1 MKVTKPLG
9 ELVEFMRNGTTAEQN
24 QDGVGYPV
32 TRIETISQGVVDSNR
47 VRFVN
52 LTGNELVKWK
62 LQVGDILFSHINSE
76 EHIGKSAL
84 YEGQPTDLVHGMNL
98 LLLRPAQDQVLPS
111 ILHYFLRSPQARS
124 YVRARCKKA
133 INQASINQKELGA
146 MEAIAP
152 PLAEQAKVVDLLT
165 RAEGIVRLRR
175 EAAAK
180 ASELIPA
187 LFIHHFGDPAT
198 NPMGWPVVE
207 LGSLLDEPPTL
218 GTMKKPTAE
227 PQPWLDLRV
236 ANIQG
241 GRLHLYDQKWLDLT
255 EDEAARF
262 SLRRGDIVLAR
273 AIGSL
278 DHLGKAVV
286 VEPSGQWAFDSH
298 LMRVRLDQRHLL
310 PEVLKTYLET
320 AAGRRE
326 FLSHTRRSAVQF
338 NINGKEL
345 RRLTLPLP
353 PMVRQRDFLRQVEAS
368 VSIENQQTTALAKA
382 QSTFEAL
389 LAQAFAP
396 A

>member
-1 MKVTKPLG
+1 MTGWTSVPLG
-9 ELVEFMRNGTTAEQN
+9 DALELAYGKNLPKGQRDESGCVPVYGSNGITGRHSVALVEEPTVIVGRKGSAGAVRYVQEPCFPIDTTYFVRPRAGYAFEPKFLYYLLSRLDLPRLRTATGVPGLTRDDAYREVISFPDLTEQR
-24 QDGVGYPV
+24 
-32 TRIETISQGVVDSNR
+32 RI
-47 VRFVN
+47 
-52 LTGNELVKWK
+52 
-62 LQVGDILFSHINSE
+62 
-76 EHIGKSAL
+76 
-84 YEGQPTDLVHGMNL
+84 
-98 LLLRPAQDQVLPS
+98 
-111 ILHYFLRSPQARS
+111 
-124 YVRARCKKA
+124 
-133 INQASINQKELGA
+133 
-146 MEAIAP
+146 
-152 PLAEQAKVVDLLT
+152 VDLLA

-180 ASELIPA
+180 AAELIPA

-207 LGSLLDEPPTL
+207 LGTLLDEAPTL

-241 GRLHLYDQKWLDLT
+241 GRLHLNDQKWLDLT
-255 EDEAARF
+255 DDEVARF
-262 SLRRGDIVLAR
+262 SLRSGDIVLAR

-286 VEPSGQWAFDSH
+286 VEPSGQWTFDSH
-298 LMRVRLDQRHLL
+298 LMRVRLDQTKLL

-320 AAGRRE
+320 SAGRRE

-353 PMVRQRDFLRQVEAS
+353 PMEQQRDFLRHVKAA

-382 QSTFEAL
+382 QATFDAL

-396 A
+396 T

>member
-1 MKVTKPLG
+1 MRLVPLKELAAFKHGGTPSKANAAYWLGDIPWVSPKDMKLSVIGDAADHISPEAVDGSATSVVPVGSILVVVRSGILAHTLPVAQVIKPLA
-9 ELVEFMRNGTTAEQN
+9 FN
-24 QDGVGYPV
+24 QDIKAVLPASSEAEADYLFWFVRAMAPTILARGVKKGATV
-32 TRIETISQGVVDSNR
+32 HS
-47 VRFVN
+47 
-52 LTGNELVKWK
+52 
-62 LQVGDILFSHINSE
+62 LQSGFLE
-76 EHIGKSAL
+76 
-84 YEGQPTDLVHGMNL
+84 NL
-98 LLLRPAQDQVLPS
+98 LVPLPALP
-111 ILHYFLRSPQARS
+111 
-124 YVRARCKKA
+124 
-133 INQASINQKELGA
+133 
-146 MEAIAP
+146 
-152 PLAEQAKVVDLLT
+152 EQRRIVDLLA

-180 ASELIPA
+180 TAELIPA

-207 LGSLLDEPPTL
+207 LGTLLDEPPTL

-241 GRLHLYDQKWLDLT
+241 GRLHLNDQKWVDLT
-255 EDEAARF
+255 DDEVARF
-262 SLRRGDIVLAR
+262 SLRSGDIVLAR

-298 LMRVRLDQRHLL
+298 LMRVRLNQTQLL

-320 AAGRRE
+320 SAGRRE

-353 PMVRQRDFLRQVEAS
+353 PMAQQRDFLRHVEATA
-368 VSIENQQTTALAKA
+368 SIENQQAIALAKA
-382 QSTFEAL
+382 QSTFDAL

-396 A
+396 T

>member
-1 MKVTKPLG
+1 MKQSAIGDASDHISQAAVDGSATSVVPVGSILIVVRSGILVHSLPVAQVTKPLA
-9 ELVEFMRNGTTAEQN
+9 FN
-24 QDGVGYPV
+24 QD
-32 TRIETISQGVVDSNR
+32 I
-47 VRFVN
+47 
-52 LTGNELVKWK
+52 K
-62 LQVGDILFSHINSE
+62 
-76 EHIGKSAL
+76 A
-84 YEGQPTDLVHGMNL
+84 
-98 LLLRPAQDQVLPS
+98 VLPAS
-111 ILHYFLRSPQARS
+111 DDADADYLFWFIRSQARDVLS
-124 YVRARCKKA
+124 RGVKK
-133 INQASINQKELGA
+133 GA
-146 MEAIAP
+146 TVHSVQSGFIESLLVPLP
-152 PLAEQAKVVDLLT
+152 PLSEQRRIVDLLT

-180 ASELIPA
+180 AAELIPA

-368 VSIENQQTTALAKA
+368 VSIGNQQTTALAKA